1 MHRGIVSRHFTERY
15 RQSVKPRDDKSPLDR
30 ISLLDSPVGGFQNNS
45 MSWITETKDGVILN
59 IHATPRASKSQ
70 VQGLHGDALK
80 VRLQAPPVDGKANE
94 ALLEFLS
101 DTLGVPQ
108 RRLALVSGHTSR
120 QKRVAVSGVTLHTV
134 TKILNVETL

>member
-1 MHRGIVSRHFTERY
+1 MHRGIVSRHFTEGY
-15 RQSVKPRDDKSPLDR
+15 RQSVKPRDDKRPVNR
-30 ISLLDSPVGGFQNNS
+30 ISLLDSPFGAFQNNS
-45 MSWITETKDGVILN
+45 MSWITVTKDGVILN

-70 VQGLHGDALK
+70 VQGLYGDALK

-108 RRLALVSGHTSR
+108 RRLTLVSGQTGR
-120 QKRVAVSGVTLHTV
+120 QKRVAVPGRTPHEVAKVFGVE
-134 TKILNVETL
+134 NR